1 MTTQPGNEPTWYH
14 RTVDAEPATFAGDTT
29 DQTGGPDRRVK
40 AIAAGF
46 IVVILCAMG
55 VSVAA
60 LAGEPPKSETA
71 GAEAE
76 ADFDAAATGADEPSD
91 EERTAGSGAGPN
103 GQCTPP
109 LARCGAMRRAVR
121 DAGRDRG
128 RLDMARPYAGGV
140 TVPAAPPA
148 TTPHQPA

>member
-60 LAGEPPKSETA
+60 LAGEPPKAGTA

-76 ADFDAAATGADEPSD
+76 ADFDASDEPADEPSD
-91 EERTAGSGAGPN
+91 DERTALG
-103 GQCTPP
+103 
-109 LARCGAMRRAVR
+109 
-121 DAGRDRG
+121 DAGE
-128 RLDMARPYAGGV
+128 AGDDDAEGSSDENGG
-140 TVPAAPPA
+140 T
-148 TTPHQPA
+148 